1 MKTIKI
7 GRDPSSQIFLN
18 HEMISRHHAI
28 LRIYPTGKMELVSM
42 GANGTKLNG
51 ALVRPNVVYKV
62 KRSDMIS
69 FADRYQLDWNQI
81 YNPRKKYYI
90 AGITLL
96 ACLILFALVIAG
108 KALYRYFNPCYESA
122 PETKSTVVESPTPDL
137 IEAPF
142 ITGEEPQG
150 DSKSVEQNDQSKG
163 FSKKDFFPESGK
175 KKKDSAKDKES
186 KKDSVST
193 SAKDKEKKGATE
205 SPKSNDSVSIK
216 GKVII

>member
-1 MKTIKI
+1 METIKI

-51 ALVRPNVVYKV
+51 ALVRPNVVYRV

-81 YNPRKKYYI
+81 HNPRKKYYI
-90 AGITLL
+90 AGIILL

-108 KALYRYFNPCYESA
+108 KAVYRYFNPCYEST

-137 IEAPF
+137 IEAPI

-150 DSKSVEQNDQSKG
+150 GSKSVEQNDLSKG